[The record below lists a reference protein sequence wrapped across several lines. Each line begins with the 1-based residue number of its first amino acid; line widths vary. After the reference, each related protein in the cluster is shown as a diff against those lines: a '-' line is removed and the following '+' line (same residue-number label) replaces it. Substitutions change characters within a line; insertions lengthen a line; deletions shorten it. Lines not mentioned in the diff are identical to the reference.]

1 MNPRCQRIPSG
12 SWGGSGANPFGGWAV
27 EREKRDYRTDEL
39 KLKRL
44 RAQFA
49 LTVEQFCGKS
59 GLDKA
64 TARKL
69 FKGKAVTFSTL
80 TVAAK
85 VFGITNHLELLHP
98 DELVALG
105 VDPAVTVSGDTVQE
119 WLIEARLTAWEKT
132 ANGLQYHVA
141 RLRHRFLP
149 SRLARGKCYELRH
162 LPVAERRRLEEHLRR
177 HPEVCG
183 RIGKNHPNVAENFT
197 ATFTENGGL
206 WWVLDRFEDGTTLA
220 ERLTEGPLEGNSLK
234 TVMTGI
240 AAGLDAMHR
249 ENIVRR
255 ELSPR
260 FVLLRKKDRTPV
272 LTDFELAKLLDGVPT
287 VSPVGGWPDDPY
299 LAEEVV
305 SRGTVDGRADLYS
318 WGRVFVHCLAGRL
331 PEPGA
336 DADAVRNSTL
346 PPAVRAVLSSCLALP
361 KSDRPA
367 SVADVLKAIKKW

>member
-1 MNPRCQRIPSG
+1 M
-12 SWGGSGANPFGGWAV
+12 
-27 EREKRDYRTDEL
+27 EREKREYRADEL

-69 FKGKAVTFSTL
+69 FKGTPVTL
-80 TVAAK
+80 TTLSIAAK
-85 VFGITNHLELLHP
+85 VFGITDHLELLHP

-105 VDPAVTVSGDTVQE
+105 VDPAVTVSGEMVQE
-119 WLIEARLTAWEKT
+119 WLVEAHLTAWAKT

-162 LPVAERRRLEEHLRR
+162 LAVAERQRLDVQLRR
-177 HPEVCG
+177 HPDVCG
-183 RIGKNHPNVAENFT
+183 QIGHHPNVAENIT
-197 ATFTENGGL
+197 ATFVENGGL
-206 WWVLDRFEDGTTLA
+206 WWVLDRFEEGTTLA
-220 ERLTEGPLEGNSLK
+220 ERLVEGPLEGTSLK

-240 AAGLDAMHR
+240 AAGLDALHR
-249 ENIVRR
+249 EKIVRR
-255 ELSPR
+255 ELAPR
-260 FVLLRKKDRTPV
+260 FVLLRKKDLTPV

-287 VSPVGGWPDDPY
+287 VSPAGGWPDDPY

-318 WGRVFVHCLAGRL
+318 WGRVFVHCLLGRL
-331 PEPGA
+331 PEPAA
-336 DADAVRNSTL
+336 DADAVRTSAL
-346 PPAVRAVLSSCLALP
+346 PAGVRAVLVACLALP

-367 SVADVLKAIKKW
+367 SITDVIKAIKKW

>member
-1 MNPRCQRIPSG
+1 M
-12 SWGGSGANPFGGWAV
+12 
-27 EREKRDYRTDEL
+27 EREKREYRADPI
-39 KLKRL
+39 KLNRL
-44 RAQFA
+44 RVQFG
-49 LTVEQFCGKS
+49 LNLQQFCGKS

-69 FKGKAVTFSTL
+69 SKGTPVTL
-80 TVAAK
+80 TTLTIAAK
-85 VFGITNHLELLHP
+85 VFGITDHLELLHP

-105 VDPAVTVSGDTVQE
+105 VDPAVTVSGETVQE
-119 WLIEARLTAWEKT
+119 WQVEAHLTAWEKT

-162 LPVAERRRLEEHLRR
+162 LAVAERQRLDVQLRR
-177 HPEVCG
+177 HPDVCG
-183 RIGKNHPNVAENFT
+183 QIGHHPNVAENIT
-197 ATFTENGGL
+197 ATFVENGGL

-220 ERLTEGPLEGNSLK
+220 ERLAEGPLEGTSLK

-240 AAGLDAMHR
+240 AAGLDALHR
-249 ENIVRR
+249 EKIIRR

-260 FVLLRKKDRTPV
+260 FVLLRKKDLTPV

-305 SRGTVDGRADLYS
+305 GRGTVDGRADLYS
-318 WGRVFVHCLAGRL
+318 WGRVFVHCLTGRL

-336 DADAVRNSTL
+336 DADAVRTSDL
-346 PPAVRAVLSSCLALP
+346 SSGLRAVLIACLALP

-367 SVADVLKAIKKW
+367 SVADVLKALKKW

>member
-1 MNPRCQRIPSG
+1 MGREQR
-12 SWGGSGANPFGGWAV
+12 
-27 EREKRDYRTDEL
+27 EYRADPL
-39 KLKRL
+39 KLRRL
-44 RAQFA
+44 RLQFG
-49 LTVEQFCGKS
+49 LNFYQFGAVS

-64 TARKL
+64 TVRKL
-69 FKGKAVTFSTL
+69 SDGRPVLLSTL

-85 VFGITNHLELLHP
+85 VFGITDHLELLHP

-105 VDPAVTVSGDTVQE
+105 VDPAATAAGETVQE
-119 WLIEARLTAWEKT
+119 WQVEAHLTAWEKT
-132 ANGLQYHVA
+132 ANGLQYHLA

-177 HPEVCG
+177 HPEVCD
-183 RIGKNHPNVAENFT
+183 RIGDQPNVAKNFT

-206 WWVLDRFEDGTTLA
+206 WWVLDQFEDGPTLT
-220 ERLTEGPLEGNSLK
+220 ERLADGPLEGTSLK

-240 AAGLDAMHR
+240 AAGLDALHR
-249 ENIVRR
+249 KQVIRR

-260 FVLLRKKDRTPV
+260 FVLLRKKDLTPV

-299 LAEEVV
+299 LAEEVA

-318 WGRVFVHCLAGRL
+318 WGRVFVHCLTGRL

-346 PPAVRAVLSSCLALP
+346 PPAVRAVLVSCLALP

-367 SVADVLKAIKKW
+367 AVADVLKALRKW

>member
-1 MNPRCQRIPSG
+1 M
-12 SWGGSGANPFGGWAV
+12 
-27 EREKRDYRTDEL
+27 EREKREYRADEL

-49 LTVEQFCGKS
+49 LTVEQFCWKAEM
-59 GLDKA
+59 DKA

-69 FKGKAVTFSTL
+69 LKGTPVSLGTL
-80 TVAAK
+80 KSAAK
-85 VFGITNHLELLHP
+85 VFGITDHLELLHP
-98 DELVALG
+98 EELLALG
-105 VDPAVTVSGDTVQE
+105 VEPAVTVSGETVQE
-119 WLIEARLTAWEKT
+119 WQVEAHLTAWEKT

-162 LPVAERRRLEEHLRR
+162 LAVAERQRLDVQLRR
-177 HPEVCG
+177 HPDVCG
-183 RIGKNHPNVAENFT
+183 QIGHHPNVAENIT
-197 ATFTENGGL
+197 ATFVENGGL

-220 ERLTEGPLEGNSLK
+220 ERLVDGPLEGTSLK
-234 TVMTGI
+234 TVMKGI
-240 AAGLDAMHR
+240 AAGLDALHR
-249 ENIVRR
+249 EKIIRR

-260 FVLLRKKDRTPV
+260 FVLLRKKDLTPV

-346 PPAVRAVLSSCLALP
+346 PAAVRAVLVSCLALP

-367 SVADVLKAIKKW
+367 SIADVIKALKKW

>member
-1 MNPRCQRIPSG
+1 M
-12 SWGGSGANPFGGWAV
+12 
-27 EREKRDYRTDEL
+27 EREKRNYRTDKL
-39 KLKRL
+39 KLRRL

-49 LTVEQFCGKS
+49 FSVEQFCGKS

-69 FKGKAVTFSTL
+69 FRGEPVILSTL
-80 TVAAK
+80 AIAAK

-119 WLIEARLTAWEKT
+119 WRIEARLTPWEKT

-162 LPVAERRRLEEHLRR
+162 LPVAERHRLEDHLRR

-183 RIGKNHPNVAENFT
+183 RIGDHPNVAENVT

-206 WWVLDRFEDGTTLA
+206 WWVLDEFEDGPTLA
-220 ERLTEGPLEGNSLK
+220 ERLKEGPLEGTSLK

-240 AAGLDAMHR
+240 AAGLGALHR
-249 ENIVRR
+249 ERIVRR

-260 FVLLRKKDRTPV
+260 FVLLRRKDLTPV
-272 LTDFELAKLLDGVPT
+272 LTDLELAKLLDGAPT
-287 VSPVGGWPDDPY
+287 VSPAGGWPDDPY

-318 WGRVFVHCLAGRL
+318 WGRVFVHGLTGRL

-346 PPAVRAVLSSCLALP
+346 PAGVRAVLVSCLALP

-367 SVADVLKAIKKW
+367 SVADVLKALKKW